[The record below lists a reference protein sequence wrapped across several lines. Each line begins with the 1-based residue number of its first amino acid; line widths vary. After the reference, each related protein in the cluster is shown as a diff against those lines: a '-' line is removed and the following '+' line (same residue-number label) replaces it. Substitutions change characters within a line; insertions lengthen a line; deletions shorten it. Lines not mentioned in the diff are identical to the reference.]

1 MILTRLNFRLCKRLI
16 ANRKGVAMLELAIS
30 LPVLLIL
37 IVGVVEVGRLIL
49 LEQKLAHVARTMA
62 DLVSQEKTL
71 AASDFGILFSAARF
85 VAEPFDMSE
94 DGTVIVSS
102 ISAADGNPPVM
113 NWQRAG
119 AGSLS
124 ANSSLGQPGGNTL
137 NLPAHFTVREG
148 YTVIV
153 AEAVFDFSPL
163 VFFSIFPPHRISR
176 IAWFRARRGALTELE
191 G

>member
-1 MILTRLNFRLCKRLI
+1 MSLRLLKRLI
-16 ANRKGVAMLELAIS
+16 ANRQGVAMIEFAFA
-30 LPVLLIL
+30 LPVMLIL
-37 IVGVVEVGRLIL
+37 IIGVVEMGRLLL

-62 DLVSQEKTL
+62 DLVSQEGTL
-71 AASDFGILFSAARF
+71 AASDFNNLFSAVRF

-94 DGTVIVSS
+94 KGTVIVSS
-102 ISAADGNPPVM
+102 VSVVNSSSPPVM

-124 ANSSLGQPGGNTL
+124 ASSSIGQPGVDTP
-137 NLPAHFTVREG
+137 NLPANFTVREG

-163 VFFSIFPPHRISR
+163 FSSSIFPPHRINR
-176 IAWFRARRGALTELE
+176 IAWFRARRGALTDLE
-191 G
+191 N